1 MIRIKLLF
9 SSKYEENN
17 LFFRF
22 MELSLCEKAI
32 SYETDIYMAASDLG
46 GVYMG

>member
-1 MIRIKLLF
+1 MIRIGVLF
-9 SSKYEENN
+9 SSKCEENS
-17 LFFRF
+17 LFFRS
-22 MELSLCEKAI
+22 MKLSLCEKTI